1 MARKQREKERGL
13 IDQQECAEAGLTSG
27 YQHDQWSILKTK
39 IDDELVPV
47 AR

>member
-13 IDQQECAEAGLTSG
+13 IDQQECAGGLTSG
-27 YQHDQWSILKTK
+27 YKHDQWSILKTK